1 MNDMKRRGTSVDLHN
16 RAMRHL
22 INAAAA
28 CGRSKATRAHA
39 ADRRA
44 YDVAMAHA
52 MALVR

>member
-1 MNDMKRRGTSVDLHN
+1 MRTTTRRDTSIDLHN
-16 RAMRHL
+16 RSMRHL

-28 CGRSKATRAHA
+28 CGRSKATKAHA

-44 YDVAMAHA
+44 YDVAMRYA